1 MACNRPDEDGTTRQ
15 PLVAPPGE
23 WGAAGANSAGEPP
36 TAPGPDAS
44 PWLWLRFWLSTLP
57 HIPLPFLGL
66 GIYRAWL
73 NAVLGGGAFFGAS
86 GVVVSQNAFDFAMIA
101 SLFICAFGARRI
113 TPLYRQGAL
122 KAACLIL
129 LVGSTLLGY
138 AAWGGVLPVL
148 AVAWPSTVA
157 GGVGI
162 ALMILL
168 WSELYGTLSPV
179 RICLYYCASLVAG
192 AVVGWVYEGFRP
204 EWLPVMTA
212 VLPLV
217 SFGCLRACYRE
228 GLVEPLHPRSW
239 ARFSFPWK
247 PVLVVAIYSFA
258 YGLLQVG
265 TSEVARS
272 TSAVGTVACCLVV
285 MAAVVLL
292 RSRVEFGSVYGVWL
306 PFMSAVFLILAAV
319 VGPASWWGNLWAT
332 WGYAASQVFI
342 MTMVGSICYHWGAS
356 AIWLFGI
363 ERGVRSLA
371 TLGGRLVEGQLAVLG
386 MSATP
391 VLVVAV
397 MVATFVAFSEK
408 KLDADWGVELAKEQ
422 KDPELSQ
429 GVERRNALVRACA
442 ALAQARN
449 LSQREE
455 EVLLLLAQ
463 HKTAR
468 DIERELCVA
477 NGTAKAHIRH
487 VYQKLGIHTREEL
500 FEQVEGA
507 RGDPAV

>member
-1 MACNRPDEDGTTRQ
+1 MAHRRFPEGETV
-15 PLVAPPGE
+15 PAPAAAAPADPGCL
-23 WGAAGANSAGEPP
+23 GVDSAGETP
-36 TAPGPDAS
+36 TAPGPGAS
-44 PWLWLRFWLSTLP
+44 LWVRLRFWLSTLP

-66 GIYRAWL
+66 GVYRAWL
-73 NAVLGGGAFFGAS
+73 NVVLGGGAFFGSS
-86 GVVVSQNAFDFAMIA
+86 GFVVSQNAFDFAMIA
-101 SLFICAFGARRI
+101 VLLVCAFCARYI
-113 TPLYRQGAL
+113 TPLHRQGAL
-122 KAACLIL
+122 KAGCLVL

-138 AAWGGVLPVL
+138 AAWGGVLPGEL
-148 AVAWPSTVA
+148 AAWPSTVA

-162 ALMILL
+162 GLMILL

-192 AVVGWVYEGFRP
+192 AMVGWVYEGFRP

-212 VLPLV
+212 ALPLV
-217 SFGCLRACYRE
+217 SFGCLRACYRD

-272 TSAVGTVACCLVV
+272 TSALGTVACCLVV
-285 MAAVVLL
+285 MGAVVLL
-292 RSRVEFGSVYGVWL
+292 RSRVEFGVVYGVWL

-342 MTMVGSICYHWGAS
+342 MTMIGSICYHWGAS

-371 TLGGRLVEGQLAVLG
+371 TLGGRVVEGQLAAMGL
-386 MSATP
+386 SAVP
-391 VLVVAV
+391 VLVVVV

-408 KLDADWGVELAKEQ
+408 KLDANWGVELAKEQ
-422 KDPELSQ
+422 EDPELSQ
-429 GVERRNALVRACA
+429 GVEERNALVGACA

-507 RGDPAV
+507 KGE

>member
-1 MACNRPDEDGTTRQ
+1 MAHRRVAEDET
-15 PLVAPPGE
+15 PSAPAVAAPTDPGCF
-23 WGAAGANSAGEPP
+23 GADSAGE
-36 TAPGPDAS
+36 ASAAPDAS
-44 PWLWLRFWLSTLP
+44 APLWAHLRFWLSTLP

-73 NAVLGGGAFFGAS
+73 NVVLGGGTFFGTP
-86 GVVVSQNAFDFAMIA
+86 GIVVSQNAFDFAMIA
-101 SLFICAFGARRI
+101 TLLLCAIGARHI
-113 TPLYRQGAL
+113 TPLFRQGAL
-122 KAACLIL
+122 KAACLVL

-138 AAWGGVLPVL
+138 AAWGGILPGAL
-148 AVAWPSTVA
+148 AAWPSTVA
-157 GGVGI
+157 GGAGI

-204 EWLPVMTA
+204 EWLPAMTA
-212 VLPLV
+212 ALPLI
-217 SFGCLRACYRE
+217 SFGCLRACYR
-228 GLVEPLHPRSW
+228 GDLVEPLHSGSW

-265 TSEVARS
+265 TSGVARS

-285 MAAVVLL
+285 MGAVVLL
-292 RSRVEFGSVYGVWL
+292 RSRVEFGVVYGVWL

-319 VGPASWWGNLWAT
+319 VGPVSWWGNLWAT

-342 MTMVGSICYHWGAS
+342 MTMIGSICYHWGAS

-371 TLGGRLVEGQLAVLG
+371 TLAGRVVEGQLTALGLSAV
-386 MSATP
+386 P
-391 VLVVAV
+391 VLVAVV

-408 KLDADWGVELAKEQ
+408 KLDANWGVELAKEQ
-422 KDPELSQ
+422 EDSKLSK
-429 GVERRNALVRACA
+429 GVEERNALVGACA
-442 ALAQARN
+442 ALAKERN

-487 VYQKLGIHTREEL
+487 VYQKLDIHTREEL
-500 FEQVEGA
+500 FERVGGA
-507 RGDPAV
+507 REH